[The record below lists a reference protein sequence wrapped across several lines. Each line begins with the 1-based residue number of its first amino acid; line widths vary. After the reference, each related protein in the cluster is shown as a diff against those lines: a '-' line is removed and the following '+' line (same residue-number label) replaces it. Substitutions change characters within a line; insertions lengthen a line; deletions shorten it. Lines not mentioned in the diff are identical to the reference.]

1 MNLSY
6 RTRRRLRRLGI
17 TLLVTVLIALVV
29 WFCWIVWVGRY
40 IVYTPEG
47 ARLDFSIDPQLP
59 TGQAAE
65 PPAPGQTVPIIYD
78 EPDEEAPLPNYDQTA
93 ISGYYVDFEEL
104 SKSVSDVKTRLAQLP
119 AGTAVLLDVKNTK
132 GYFNYSTSVGTTT
145 NAENVDIAAMDDLI
159 SWLAGTELYTIARLP
174 AFRDWEFG
182 LNNVPCGLPKK
193 DSNGSLWLDDTNCYW
208 LDPTSEGTL
217 NYLIR
222 VTAELRGLGFDEVV
236 FDDFRFP
243 NTEKVEF
250 EGDKGQAIADAAAA
264 LVSACATERFCV
276 SFYSKDP
283 AFALPKGR
291 ARVYLEE
298 VAAADVHTVIAQ
310 TVTENPAIHVLFLT
324 TVNDTRFD
332 EYSVL
337 RPLDSAR

>member
-59 TGQAAE
+59 TGEAAK
-65 PPAPGQTVPIIYD
+65 PPATGQTVPIIYD
-78 EPDEEAPLPNYDQTA
+78 EPEVEEPLPNYDQTA
-93 ISGYYVDFEEL
+93 ISGYYVDFEDLCEDV
-104 SKSVSDVKTRLAQLP
+104 SVVKAQLQQLP

-132 GYFNYSTSVGTTT
+132 GYFYYSTAVGETTSSDL
-145 NAENVDIAAMDDLI
+145 DIAAMDDLI
-159 SWLAGTELYTIARLP
+159 SWLAGSELYTIARLP

-182 LNNVPCGLPKK
+182 LNNVPSGLPKK
-193 DSNGSLWLDDTNCYW
+193 DGNGSLWMDDTNCYW
-208 LDPTSEGTL
+208 LDPTAEDTL
-217 NYLIR
+217 NYLVRI
-222 VTAELRGLGFDEVV
+222 TAELRGLGFDEVV
-236 FDDFRFP
+236 FKDFRFP
-243 NTEKVEF
+243 NTEKIEF
-250 EGDKGQAIADAAAA
+250 EGDKAQAIADAAAK
-264 LVSACATERFCV
+264 LVDACATDRFCV
-276 SFYSKDP
+276 SFYSAEP
-283 AFALPKGR
+283 TFALPAGR
-291 ARVYLEE
+291 VRLYLED
-298 VAAADVHTVIAQ
+298 VAAADVHSVAQ
-310 TVTENPAIHVLFLT
+310 QVATDDPAVHVMFLT

-337 RPLDSAR
+337 RPLESAH